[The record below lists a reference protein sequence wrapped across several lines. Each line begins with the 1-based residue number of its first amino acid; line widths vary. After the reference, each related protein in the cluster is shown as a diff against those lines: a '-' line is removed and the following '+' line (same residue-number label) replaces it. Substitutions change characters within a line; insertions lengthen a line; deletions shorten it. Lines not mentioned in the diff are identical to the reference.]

1 MATISAPQTPN
12 LNGAQMV
19 DPTRP
24 GEYPILLGDK
34 LAGRDNARSR
44 QFVNVTYN
52 YKSKGN
58 TPQQKTTIYPAGA
71 PDRYKLT
78 IQSKAGNAEQTDL
91 TYVYS
96 GGVEP
101 ESSSST
107 ASKSETSNLVLIF
120 DPKRKAFILEPVSTR
135 LNFNLK
141 SAPGKTDRQVS
152 EQYPQLSTSFSN
164 NDQAA
169 GDKQGENESEEED
182 VGPADEENPYDYRHF
197 LPKKKAEQSSGS
209 GAGSKQNAVEAS
221 SAPGTPDPH
230 QAASSSRPAA
240 PRSVPAA
247 QVPAAAP
254 AAAKAKPKPKPK
266 PAPKSK
272 ANPLRPPKQRNPKA
286 ASSAATTTTTTAS
299 TTTTTTTSSAN
310 TSSGNA
316 NNASTKA
323 REPEE
328 PAAPPVVALALPPKP
343 ELVEDTII
351 PSVETPDLVG
361 TYSASDDEPKRL
373 AGSPGSNIIVDGDLI
388 IDMGSPPPQRPAFK
402 IDPSHFA
409 SNNTSANEAGY
420 NSDDEEDVEEPRPS
434 FFGRR
439 PVQEEEEEEEEE
451 DEDKDEAM
459 EDAQA
464 ADHADGDEEPADF
477 EDDLVAEMEA
487 ALEESAREEEARL
500 AMEQQQQQQQQHR
513 YANHV
518 ESEDESEVSEEE

>member
-1 MATISAPQTPN
+1 MATVSAPQTPN

-34 LAGRDNARSR
+34 LAGRDNARNR

-52 YKSKGN
+52 YKTKGN

-96 GGVEP
+96 GGVDP

-120 DPKRKAFILEPVSTR
+120 DPRRKAFILEPVSTR

-197 LPKKKAEQSSGS
+197 LPKNKAEQSSSS
-209 GAGSKQNAVEAS
+209 GAGSKQSAVEAG

-230 QAASSSRPAA
+230 LATSSKPAA

-247 QVPAAAP
+247 QVPPAATAAAAAAAP

-286 ASSAATTTTTTAS
+286 ASSAATAAAS
-299 TTTTTTTSSAN
+299 STN

-323 REPEE
+323 KEPEE
-328 PAAPPVVALALPPKP
+328 PAAPPVAIALPPKP
-343 ELVEDTII
+343 ELVEDSII

-451 DEDKDEAM
+451 DEDEDETM

-464 ADHADGDEEPADF
+464 AGHADGDEEPADF

-500 AMEQQQQQQQQHR
+500 AMEQQQQQQHR
-513 YANHV
+513 YTNHV

>member
-12 LNGAQMV
+12 LNGGQMV
-19 DPTRP
+19 DPSRP
-24 GEYPILLGDK
+24 GDYPILLGDK
-34 LAGRDNARSR
+34 LAGRDNARDR
-44 QFVNVTYN
+44 RFVNVTYN
-52 YKSKGN
+52 YKTKGS
-58 TPQQKTTIYPAGA
+58 TPQQKTTIYSAGA

-78 IQSKAGNAEQTDL
+78 IQAKAGNAEQTDL

-96 GGVEP
+96 GGVDP

-107 ASKSETSNLVLIF
+107 ASKSENSNLVLIF

-164 NDQAA
+164 NDQSA
-169 GDKQGENESEEED
+169 GDKQAENESEEED
-182 VGPADEENPYDYRHF
+182 VGPADEENPYDFRHF
-197 LPKKKAEQSSGS
+197 LPKKKTEESSS
-209 GAGSKQNAVEAS
+209 SSKQNAVES
-221 SAPGTPDPH
+221 NSTPGTPDPH
-230 QAASSSRPAA
+230 HVVSSKSAA

-247 QVPAAAP
+247 PSAAAP
-254 AAAKAKPKPKPK
+254 AAAKPKPKPKPK

-286 ASSAATTTTTTAS
+286 AATVAATA
-299 TTTTTTTSSAN
+299 TSRESAN
-310 TSSGNA
+310 A
-316 NNASTKA
+316 NVNASKKA
-323 REPEE
+323 KEPEE
-328 PAAPPVVALALPPKP
+328 PAAPPVAIALPPKP
-343 ELVEDTII
+343 EFVEDTIM

-361 TYSASDDEPKRL
+361 AYSASDDEPKRL

-388 IDMGSPPPQRPAFK
+388 IDLGSPPPQRPPFK

-420 NSDDEEDVEEPRPS
+420 RSDDEDDVEEPRPS

-451 DEDKDEAM
+451 EEDEDETM
-459 EDAQA
+459 EDAQPA
-464 ADHADGDEEPADF
+464 NHADEDEEPADF

-500 AMEQQQQQQQQHR
+500 AMEQQQQHRHR
-513 YANHV
+513 YVNHV